1 MVALAQFL
9 FSVQEIHAC
18 NRYSAKRRRVR
29 LVNMFGGNN
38 LNASVAFLKA
48 RWMSAWKLH
57 VKGMRAHHPANR

>member
-9 FSVQEIHAC
+9 FSVQEIHTC

-38 LNASVAFLKA
+38 LNASVVFSRQGGCLRGSCTSKA
-48 RWMSAWKLH
+48 
-57 VKGMRAHHPANR
+57 